1 MILLDWLFDIAD
13 VVKAYKGLLKEK
25 EALEASVNAL
35 TAAAP
40 APSSDVSDVED
51 GRGKD
56 GEVGEAEETRTE
68 TPGAQVCSTR
78 SSQHGHLFSISS

>member
-1 MILLDWLFDIAD
+1 M
-13 VVKAYKGLLKEK
+13 KAYKGLLKEK
-25 EALEASVNAL
+25 EALEASVKAL

-56 GEVGEAEETRTE
+56 GEGGETEEPGKE
-68 TPGAQVCSTR
+68 ASGAQVL
-78 SSQHGHLFSISS
+78 SQCGTQRK